1 MNKEGENKMK
11 NNLAEDL
18 EPKKISYA
26 ELLEFDDEKRYELI
40 DGVPYLM
47 ASPRVAHQD
56 ILGELYY
63 QLKTYLKG
71 KTCRVFA
78 SPLDVKLSG
87 EKDNKKEF
95 NVVQP
100 DIMVVC
106 DQNKIT
112 EKNIQGAP
120 DLAIEIT
127 SPNNPAHDKLVKLNL
142 YQKFGV
148 KEYWIVSLEE
158 QIISVFLLNEDK
170 STVEFREAT
179 FGVTLKA
186 PNAVDVGFFASKFIC
201 IMEYSVVVVAV
212 QNKAIAGFPTV
223 RVNC

>member
-1 MNKEGENKMK
+1 MK

-47 ASPRVAHQD
+47 ASPRVDHQD

-71 KTCRVFA
+71 KPCRVFA

-170 STVEFREAT
+170 IYTIPKAYYLDEKIKVNVLKECYIDLSEFCKENNITIKR
-179 FGVTLKA
+179 
-186 PNAVDVGFFASKFIC
+186 SK
-201 IMEYSVVVVAV
+201 ES
-212 QNKAIAGFPTV
+212 
-223 RVNC
+223 

>member
-1 MNKEGENKMK
+1 MK

-47 ASPRVAHQD
+47 ASPRVSHQD
-56 ILGELYY
+56 ILFEIGY

-71 KTCRVFA
+71 KKCRAFIA
-78 SPLDVKLSG
+78 PLDVKLSG

-170 STVEFREAT
+170 IYTIPKAYYLDEKIKVNVLKECYIDLSEFCKENNITIKR
-179 FGVTLKA
+179 
-186 PNAVDVGFFASKFIC
+186 SK
-201 IMEYSVVVVAV
+201 ES
-212 QNKAIAGFPTV
+212 
-223 RVNC
+223 

>member
-170 STVEFREAT
+170 IYTIPKAYYLDEKIKVNVLKECYIDLSEFCKENNITIKR
-179 FGVTLKA
+179 
-186 PNAVDVGFFASKFIC
+186 SK
-201 IMEYSVVVVAV
+201 ES
-212 QNKAIAGFPTV
+212 
-223 RVNC
+223 

>member
-47 ASPRVAHQD
+47 ASPRVSHQD
-56 ILGELYY
+56 ILFEIGY

-71 KTCRVFA
+71 KKCRAFIA
-78 SPLDVKLSG
+78 PLDVKLSG

-170 STVEFREAT
+170 IYTIP
-179 FGVTLKA
+179 KA
-186 PNAVDVGFFASKFIC
+186 NPGNLIFKRSKK
-201 IMEYSVVVVAV
+201 S
-212 QNKAIAGFPTV
+212 
-223 RVNC
+223 

>member
-47 ASPRVAHQD
+47 ASPRVSHQD
-56 ILGELYY
+56 ILFEIGY

-71 KTCRVFA
+71 KKCRAFIA
-78 SPLDVKLSG
+78 PLDVKLSG

-170 STVEFREAT
+170 IYTIPKAYYLDEKIKVNVLKECYIDLSEFCKENNITIKR
-179 FGVTLKA
+179 
-186 PNAVDVGFFASKFIC
+186 SK
-201 IMEYSVVVVAV
+201 ES
-212 QNKAIAGFPTV
+212 
-223 RVNC
+223 

>member
-1 MNKEGENKMK
+1 MKEKGENKMK

-18 EPKKISYA
+18 EPMKMSYA
-26 ELLEFDDEKRYELI
+26 DLLEFDDQKRYELI
-40 DGVPYLM
+40 DGVLYLM
-47 ASPRVAHQD
+47 ASPRVSHQD
-56 ILGELYY
+56 ILFEIGY

-71 KTCRVFA
+71 KKCRAFIA
-78 SPLDVKLSG
+78 PLDVKLSG

-127 SPNNPAHDKLVKLNL
+127 SPNNPSHDKLVKLNL

-170 STVEFREAT
+170 IYTIPKAYYLDERIKVNVLKECYIDLSEFCKENNITIKR
-179 FGVTLKA
+179 
-186 PNAVDVGFFASKFIC
+186 SK
-201 IMEYSVVVVAV
+201 ES
-212 QNKAIAGFPTV
+212 
-223 RVNC
+223 

>member
-1 MNKEGENKMK
+1 MKKEGEDKMK
-11 NNLAEDL
+11 TNLAEDL
-18 EPKKISYA
+18 EPEKISYA
-26 ELLEFDDEKRYELI
+26 KLQEIDDDKRYELI

-47 ASPRVAHQD
+47 ASPRVSHQD
-56 ILGELYY
+56 ILFEIGY

-71 KTCRVFA
+71 KKCRAFIA
-78 SPLDVKLSG
+78 PLDVKLSG

-120 DLAIEIT
+120 DLVIEIT

-148 KEYWIVSLEE
+148 KEYWIVSREE
-158 QIISVFLLNEDK
+158 KIISVFLLNENKIYTIPKAYYLDEKIKVNVLDNCYIDLSEFCKENNIIVKK
-170 STVEFREAT
+170 SKE
-179 FGVTLKA
+179 
-186 PNAVDVGFFASKFIC
+186 N
-201 IMEYSVVVVAV
+201 
-212 QNKAIAGFPTV
+212 
-223 RVNC
+223 

>member
-1 MNKEGENKMK
+1 MKKEGEDKMK
-11 NNLAEDL
+11 TNLAEDL
-18 EPKKISYA
+18 EPEKISYA
-26 ELLEFDDEKRYELI
+26 KLQEIDDDKRYELI

-47 ASPRVAHQD
+47 ASPRVSHQD
-56 ILGELYY
+56 ILFEIGY

-71 KTCRVFA
+71 KKCRAFIA
-78 SPLDVKLSG
+78 PLDVKLSG

-112 EKNIQGAP
+112 EKNIQGAQ
-120 DLAIEIT
+120 DLDIEIT

-148 KEYWIVSLEE
+148 KEYWIVSREE
-158 QIISVFLLNEDK
+158 KIISVFLLNENKIYTIPKAYYLDEKIKVNVLDNCYIDLSEFCKENNIIVKK
-170 STVEFREAT
+170 SKE
-179 FGVTLKA
+179 
-186 PNAVDVGFFASKFIC
+186 N
-201 IMEYSVVVVAV
+201 
-212 QNKAIAGFPTV
+212 
-223 RVNC
+223 

>member
-1 MNKEGENKMK
+1 MKEKGENKMK

-18 EPKKISYA
+18 EPMKMSYA
-26 ELLEFDDEKRYELI
+26 DLLEFDDQKRYELI
-40 DGVPYLM
+40 DGVLYLM
-47 ASPRVAHQD
+47 ASPRVSHQD
-56 ILGELYY
+56 ILFEIGY

-71 KTCRVFA
+71 KKCRAFIA
-78 SPLDVKLSG
+78 PLDVKLSG

-127 SPNNPAHDKLVKLNL
+127 SPNNPSHDKLVKLNL

-170 STVEFREAT
+170 IYTIPKAYYLDERIKVNVLKECYIDLSEFCKENNIIIRR
-179 FGVTLKA
+179 
-186 PNAVDVGFFASKFIC
+186 SK
-201 IMEYSVVVVAV
+201 ES
-212 QNKAIAGFPTV
+212 
-223 RVNC
+223 

>member
-40 DGVPYLM
+40 DGVPYFM

-56 ILGELYY
+56 ILFEIGY

-71 KTCRVFA
+71 KKCRAFIA
-78 SPLDVKLSG
+78 PLDVKLSG

-120 DLAIEIT
+120 DLVIEIT
-127 SPNNPAHDKLVKLNL
+127 SPYNPAHDKLVKLNL

-170 STVEFREAT
+170 IYTIPKAYYLDEKIKVNVLKECYIDLSEFCKENNITIKR
-179 FGVTLKA
+179 
-186 PNAVDVGFFASKFIC
+186 SK
-201 IMEYSVVVVAV
+201 ES
-212 QNKAIAGFPTV
+212 
-223 RVNC
+223 

>member
-1 MNKEGENKMK
+1 MKEKGENKMK

-18 EPKKISYA
+18 EPMKMSYA
-26 ELLEFDDEKRYELI
+26 DLLEFDDQKRYELI
-40 DGVPYLM
+40 DGVLYLM
-47 ASPRVAHQD
+47 ASPRVSHQD
-56 ILGELYY
+56 ILFEIGY

-71 KTCRVFA
+71 KKCRAFIA
-78 SPLDVKLSG
+78 PLDIKLSG

-170 STVEFREAT
+170 IYTIPKAYYLDEKIKVNVLKECYIDLSEFCKENNITIKR
-179 FGVTLKA
+179 
-186 PNAVDVGFFASKFIC
+186 SK
-201 IMEYSVVVVAV
+201 ES
-212 QNKAIAGFPTV
+212 
-223 RVNC
+223 

>member
-1 MNKEGENKMK
+1 MK

-47 ASPRVAHQD
+47 ASPRVDHQD

-170 STVEFREAT
+170 IYTIPKAYYLDEKIKVNVLKECYIDLSEFCKENNITIKR
-179 FGVTLKA
+179 
-186 PNAVDVGFFASKFIC
+186 SK
-201 IMEYSVVVVAV
+201 ES
-212 QNKAIAGFPTV
+212 
-223 RVNC
+223 

>member
-1 MNKEGENKMK
+1 MKEKGENKMK

-18 EPKKISYA
+18 EPMKMSYA
-26 ELLEFDDEKRYELI
+26 DLLEFDDQKRYELI
-40 DGVPYLM
+40 DGVLYLM
-47 ASPRVAHQD
+47 ASPRVSHQD
-56 ILGELYY
+56 ILFEIGY

-71 KTCRVFA
+71 KKCRAFIA
-78 SPLDVKLSG
+78 PLDIKLSG

-170 STVEFREAT
+170 IYTIPKAYYLDEKIKVNVLKDCYIDLSEFCKENNIIIRR
-179 FGVTLKA
+179 
-186 PNAVDVGFFASKFIC
+186 SK
-201 IMEYSVVVVAV
+201 ES
-212 QNKAIAGFPTV
+212 
-223 RVNC
+223 